1 METTP
6 PAKPLAS
13 PLATPS
19 VTIRPAR
26 AADVPTLL
34 RLIRELAAF
43 EQAEDKVVATEAS
56 LLAEGFG
63 PRPAFEAL
71 LAEVESRAVGF
82 ALFFHNFST
91 WQGRRGLYIEDLYV
105 SPSARGL
112 KVGER
117 LVRACAAL
125 AVQRGCPR
133 LDLQVLD
140 WNPARGFYQRLGLE
154 HQVAWLP
161 YRASGP
167 ALAALAEPLP

>member
-1 METTP
+1 METDMT
-6 PAKPLAS
+6 KTS
-13 PLATPS
+13 PVA
-19 VTIRPAR
+19 IR
-26 AADVPTLL
+26 AATADDVPTLL

-43 EQAEDKVVATEAS
+43 ENAEHQVVATEAT

-71 LAEVESRAVGF
+71 LAEAEGRAVGF

-105 SPSARGL
+105 TPAARGL

-125 AVQRGCPR
+125 ALARGCPR

-140 WNPARGFYQRLGLE
+140 WNPARDFYRRLGLE
-154 HQVAWLP
+154 HQAAWLS
-161 YRASGP
+161 YRASGA
-167 ALAALAEPLP
+167 ALNALAEPLP

>member
-1 METTP
+1 M
-6 PAKPLAS
+6 
-13 PLATPS
+13 S
-19 VTIRPAR
+19 VTIRLAT

-43 EQAEDKVVATEAS
+43 ENAEDQVIASEA
-56 LLAEGFG
+56 LLLSEGFG
-63 PRPAFEAL
+63 PRPAFEAF
-71 LAEVESRAVGF
+71 LAERAGAAAAPEALGF

-105 SPSARGL
+105 TPSARGL

-125 AVQRGCPR
+125 ALERGCPR

-140 WNPARGFYQRLGLE
+140 WNPARGFYARLGLE
-154 HQVAWLP
+154 QLAAWLP
-161 YRASGP
+161 YRASGEALR
-167 ALAALAEPLP
+167 ALARPLD

>member
-1 METTP
+1 MTMT
-6 PAKPLAS
+6 S
-13 PLATPS
+13 PVA
-19 VTIRPAR
+19 IR
-26 AADVPTLL
+26 AATAVDVPTLL

-43 EQAEDKVVATEAS
+43 ENALDQVVATEAT

-71 LAEVESRAVGF
+71 LAEVQGSAVGF

-105 SPSARGL
+105 TPAARGL

-125 AVQRGCPR
+125 ALARGCPR

-140 WNPARGFYQRLGLE
+140 WNPARGFYRRLGLE
-154 HQVAWLP
+154 HQAAWLS
-161 YRASGP
+161 YRATGP
-167 ALAALAEPLP
+167 ALSALAEPLP